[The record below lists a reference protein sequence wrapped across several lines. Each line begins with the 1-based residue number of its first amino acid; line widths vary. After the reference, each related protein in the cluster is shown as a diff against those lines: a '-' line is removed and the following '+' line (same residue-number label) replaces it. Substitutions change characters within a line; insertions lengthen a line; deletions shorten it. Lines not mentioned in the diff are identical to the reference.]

1 MNRDSFQFVRG
12 LIQFLLRYVRIFRRF
27 PGFQVLRFDYLNFI
41 SLTKLARFPSIA
53 QMLNS

>member
-27 PGFQVLRFDYLNFI
+27 PGFQVLRFDNLNFI